1 MKSGIIYANMKR
13 IGEWIESLFE
23 EHKLVRRLV
32 VLWALGLITFVI
44 CVTFSDLTLLTA
56 SVAAAVGTVVG
67 ILSVVI
73 NFYIRSRELDDI
85 RKDDEN

>member
-1 MKSGIIYANMKR
+1 MKR

-56 SVAAAVGTVVG
+56 SVAATVGTVVG

>member
-1 MKSGIIYANMKR
+1 MKR

>member
-1 MKSGIIYANMKR
+1 MKR
-13 IGEWIESLFE
+13 FGEWVESLFE

-32 VLWALGLITFVI
+32 VLWAVGLITFVI
-44 CVTFSDLTLLTA
+44 YVTFSDLTLLTA

-73 NFYIRSRELDDI
+73 NFYTRSRELDDVLD
-85 RKDDEN
+85 REEK